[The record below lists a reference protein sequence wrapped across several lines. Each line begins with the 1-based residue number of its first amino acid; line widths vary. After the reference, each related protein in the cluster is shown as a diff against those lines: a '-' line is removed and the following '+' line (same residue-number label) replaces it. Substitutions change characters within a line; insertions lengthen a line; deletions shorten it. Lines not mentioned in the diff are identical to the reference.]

1 MSWRQRGS
9 RQGKAER
16 QAEIN
21 ALEAE
26 VRALEEELNDMPSIE
41 YLENEYNQQL
51 QAIFELVGE
60 EGGMLHD
67 LMMLPAYSNRFSTR
81 SG

>member
-1 MSWRQRGS
+1 MSRRQRGS

-26 VRALEEELNDMPSIE
+26 LRALEEELNNLPSIE
-41 YLENEYNQQL
+41 DMENVNQQV
-51 QAIFELVGE
+51 QVVFELMGE

-67 LMMLPAYSNRFSTR
+67 PMMLPTYSNRFLTR